1 MCICTYELGSVG
13 DYLELAKCPEQ
24 IGRIVESHPSWLH
37 LHSRITANLA
47 RTRRSGIGCY
57 VDEWYYYAILGLGR
71 NKGKLMNPLHRM
83 KEVVDGVVAEG
94 ELSLTKWME
103 SFPTSEVSL
112 SEEVVLLVKLG

>member
-1 MCICTYELGSVG
+1 MWAGTYELGSVG

-24 IGRIVESHPSWLH
+24 IGRIVESHPSWRH

-57 VDEWYYYAILGLGR
+57 VDEWYYHYDSDSHR
-71 NKGKLMNPLHRM
+71 YRQVNPLHRM

>member
-1 MCICTYELGSVG
+1 
-13 DYLELAKCPEQ
+13 
-24 IGRIVESHPSWLH
+24 
-37 LHSRITANLA
+37 
-47 RTRRSGIGCY
+47 
-57 VDEWYYYAILGLGR
+57 
-71 NKGKLMNPLHRM
+71 MNPLSRM

>member
-57 VDEWYYYAILGLGR
+57 VDEWYYDYDEGR
-71 NKGKLMNPLHRM
+71 LMNPLDRM

>member
-1 MCICTYELGSVG
+1 MWACTYELGSVG

-57 VDEWYYYAILGLGR
+57 VDEGYNYGYR
-71 NKGKLMNPLHRM
+71 QMNPLDRM